1 MISFLLIICSLSRN
15 ICRSLTCVFMK
26 SYSSSFLVTSRW
38 HINSLSCILFLM
50 GSAVPA
56 ISLVLSV
63 NLRLT
68 CVFLFLL

>member
-1 MISFLLIICSLSRN
+1 
-15 ICRSLTCVFMK
+15 MK
-26 SYSSSFLVTSRW
+26 SYSSSFLVTSKW